1 MAKLI
6 SKTIPIKELTT
17 NDIDEMFKVFF
28 KYYEKI
34 SQDVFKSDLNK
45 KDDVILLLD
54 KSSKEIKG
62 FSTLVEFS
70 FDLEGKKIKGVFSG
84 DTIIE
89 KDFWGGSTLQTAFTK
104 YMLIKKLKNPF
115 SPLYWFLIS
124 KGYKTYLLLTNNFK
138 EHYPRFDKKTPPHI
152 KKIMDGFALNLYPDN
167 YNAQTGLIEFL
178 SIHDHLKQ
186 NVAPITEDM
195 TQSNPQIRYF
205 SEVNKNWQK
214 GDELVCIANFDLFV
228 PLWFSLKTLRK
239 KLLKNKFSFF
249 FNLKKQENT

>member
-6 SKTIPIKELTT
+6 SKTIPVKNLTQIE
-17 NDIDEMFKVFF
+17 IDEMFKVFF

-34 SQDVFKSDLNK
+34 SQDVFKSDINK

-54 KSSKEIKG
+54 KSSKKIKG

-70 FDLEGKKIKGVFSG
+70 FELEGKKIKGVFSG

-89 KDFWGGSTLQTAFTK
+89 KEFWGGSTLQTAFTK
-104 YMLIKKLKNPF
+104 YMLIKKLKNLF

-138 EHYPRFDKKTPPHI
+138 EHYPRFDKKTPSDI
-152 KKIMDGFALNLYPDN
+152 KKIMDGFALNLYPYN
-167 YNAQTGLIEFL
+167 YNPQSGLIEFL

-186 NVAPITEDM
+186 NVAPITQEM
-195 TQSNPQIRYF
+195 IKSNPQIRYF

-214 GDELVCIANFDLFV
+214 GDELVCIANFNLLV
-228 PLWFSLKTLRK
+228 PIWFFFKTLRK
-239 KLLKNKFSFF
+239 KLSKIKISFF
-249 FNLKKQENT
+249 LNFKKQENS